1 LAWRHKARKGHFP
14 LPTPVAKS
22 LLQKQIRRGITEGA
36 LKTAVYLIETDFVQF
51 IRRLPI
57 IVIEDTIL
65 HPELDKLTD
74 ILIRGSR
81 KDYDYT
87 EEDLTLLLKIVRD
100 ISDVK
105 VRDSNA
111 SARSGALKTIQQS
124 SISDR
129 ANTLIRSIKIRASYG
144 GTWDDKGMLWKFSDL
159 WADRFL
165 NSEDYWFKKFEEIYP
180 ERESVDIS
188 KIGTIERSDIIP
200 EAIDFHCSSII
211 DDLADNKEVK
221 RQIDLIFKDLNQE
234 PKNILRE
241 LIWHFRSKLNN
252 RPFIWQQDKLIDEF
266 TSELSFY
273 KYLALYGQ
281 INHLI
286 DKQATEIIDGF
297 KDAVNG
303 SQFDIKL
310 KDGSTGR

>member
-1 LAWRHKARKGHFP
+1 
-14 LPTPVAKS
+14 
-22 LLQKQIRRGITEGA
+22 LLNRYSKKQIRRGITEGA
-36 LKTAVYLIETDFVQF
+36 LKTAVYLIEQDFVQF

-81 KDYDYT
+81 KDYQYP
-87 EEDLTLLLKIVRD
+87 EEDLTFLLKIVRD
-100 ISDVK
+100 ITDVR
-105 VRDSNA
+105 VRDSNESSRRNA
-111 SARSGALKTIQQS
+111 SKTIQQS
-124 SISDR
+124 SLSDK
-129 ANTLIRSIKIRASYG
+129 ASALIRSMKIRAAYG
-144 GTWDDKGMLWKFSDL
+144 GTWDDKGMLWKYADL

-165 NSEDYWFKKFEEIYP
+165 NSEDYWFKKFDEIYP
-180 ERESVDIS
+180 KREPVDIS
-188 KIGTIERSDIIP
+188 NIGVIEKSDVIS

-211 DDLADNKEVK
+211 DDLANNKEVI
-221 RQIDLIFKDLNQE
+221 RQIDIIFRDLDQD

-252 RPFIWQQDKLIDEF
+252 RPFIWQPEKLCDEF
-266 TSELSFY
+266 TTELSFY
-273 KYLALYGQ
+273 KYLELYGT

-286 DKQATEIIDGF
+286 EKQALKIIDGF

-303 SQFDIKL
+303 SQYDIKL
-310 KDGSTGR
+310 KDG

>member
-1 LAWRHKARKGHFP
+1 MAWRHKARKGHYP
-14 LPTPVAKS
+14 LPTSTAKS
-22 LLQKQIRRGITEGA
+22 LLQKQIRRGLTKGA
-36 LKTAVYLIETDFVQF
+36 LITAVHLIETDFVQF

-81 KDYDYT
+81 KDYDNP

-111 SARSGALKTIQQS
+111 SARRGASKSIQQS
-124 SISDR
+124 SLSDK
-129 ANTLIRSIKIRASYG
+129 ANALIRSMKIRAAYG
-144 GTWDDKGMLWKFSDL
+144 GTWDDKGMLWKYADL

-165 NSEDYWFKKFEEIYP
+165 TNEDYWFKKFDEIYP
-180 ERESVDIS
+180 EREQVDIS
-188 KIGTIERSDIIP
+188 KIGVIEKSDIIS

-211 DDLADNKEVK
+211 DDLADNKEVI
-221 RQIDLIFKDLNQE
+221 RQIDLIFKDLDKD

-252 RPFIWQQDKLIDEF
+252 RPFIWQPEKLCDEF

-273 KYLALYGQ
+273 KYLELFGK

-286 DKQATEIIDGF
+286 DKRAIKIIDGF

-310 KDGSTGR
+310 KDE